1 MIIYELHDDTMRQ
14 LLVPRT
20 AKNSAGVKSG
30 AIFFEY
36 ILYIIQKIH
45 MKFHVM
51 KLHIQHMALTYVI

>member
-30 AIFFEY
+30 ANFFRIYSIRRIEDEY
-36 ILYIIQKIH
+36 EVSCDETSYSLYGIDI
-45 MKFHVM
+45 
-51 KLHIQHMALTYVI
+51 